1 MNSPKAA
8 DVVRPQPKTHF
19 TRAPQTCD
27 GGNLEIFKASV
38 LQNVASGISP
48 VGHQQRV
55 PLAARHVADGERDI
69 DQRRGALTGAAPP
82 EPELPVLVP
91 APPVGP
97 PACAQ
102 SDGVP
107 RAAGN
112 LAHMLLVELSPFNKS
127 RLPVYVA
134 YTFSRVPELAVA
146 VPPPAVDGPA
156 VRAGRGVPQTCRGV
170 DNTQPPEA
178 ADQRRLRDRRPG
190 GGAALPVLVGAP
202 AQQPA
207 ARPAVTATEWRAP
220 AATCAT
226 ACPVAP
232 GVALPEGRP
241 AGAPG
246 PATRDGPKDLD
257 KPPAPTCPSMLP
269 PQAQTRPSTDKARQ
283 WQSPAATSLTLTDC
297 RPQVGRSAI
306 VHPLNRKVVGSFSSR
321 RLPEIV

>member
-1 MNSPKAA
+1 
-8 DVVRPQPKTHF
+8 
-19 TRAPQTCD
+19 
-27 GGNLEIFKASV
+27 
-38 LQNVASGISP
+38 
-48 VGHQQRV
+48 
-55 PLAARHVADGERDI
+55 
-69 DQRRGALTGAAPP
+69 
-82 EPELPVLVP
+82 
-91 APPVGP
+91 
-97 PACAQ
+97 
-102 SDGVP
+102 
-107 RAAGN
+107 
-112 LAHMLLVELSPFNKS
+112 MLLVELSPFNKS

-207 ARPAVTATEWRAP
+207 ARRDGHRVAAP

-306 VHPLNRKVVGSFSSR
+306 VHPLLEVFRPDDCPKLSKPAERTVPAWVQSTIWSPPRAADFIVWSCSSEQAPALHMYLWILAESTLFGKLLTAHQEVCSPGKLR
-321 RLPEIV
+321 RVLAGWLLVPKGTDLLSQQKTGRNPTLPDKEEGW